1 MEARILF
8 VAPFASLATLAEEV
22 VAERFVS
29 SAHLIKIVKGDLQ
42 ECIAIVKQAVEDGV
56 EVIVSRGGTA
66 TLIKKNVNIPT
77 VHIQVTVMDV
87 LRALRQSGE
96 YPEKIG
102 IAGFENVIY
111 GCEDLAT
118 LLGITFVEIPLK
130 NADEAPEKIAAAAQ
144 NGVKLIIG
152 DAISTKLAARI
163 GVQGVL
169 IQSGKEAIYKAINEA
184 ELIAKIRREE
194 QEKSELLRT
203 VIDTSIEGIIATDI
217 DGKIT
222 ILNPMAERIFQVSH
236 LEAIGNQLQT
246 VIPQFL
252 LPKHG
257 DHIEKMADV
266 QRIGDK
272 TLTIKY
278 SEIKIKDENIGI
290 IYNFQ
295 NVSQLQQ
302 LEQNVRKKL
311 HTKGLVARII
321 MSDIVGSSPVC
332 YALKRKATKYAL
344 TQSTILITGES
355 GTGKE
360 MLVQS
365 IHNVSTRA
373 NGPFVAVNCAALPE
387 NLLES
392 ELFGYE
398 EGAFTGAK
406 KGGRQGLFELAHG
419 GTLFLDE
426 MGEMPLSL
434 QSRLLR
440 VLQEKAVMHLG
451 GDTVIPVDVRIVAA
465 TNQNLGKLIAEN
477 KFRQDL
483 YYRLNI
489 LRIHMPTLSDRI
501 EDIPLLAKEMIKKMN
516 HSNEKVKG
524 INLEARDYLKQRD
537 WPGNI
542 RQLANTMER
551 AMLLSN
557 GPTITKQDIME
568 AYDEEGESIGEET
581 AEKHTGTDSLA
592 MVEHNTLLRVL
603 LEEDYNYSRAAAR
616 LGIHRTTLWRKLNT
630 KAIKK

>member
-1 MEARILF
+1 MKARILF
-8 VAPFASLATLAEEV
+8 VAPFSSLAKLAEEV
-22 VAERFVS
+22 VSERFAD
-29 SAHLIKIVKGDLQ
+29 SAHLIKVVKGDLQ

-87 LRALRQSGE
+87 LRALRQSAE

-118 LLGITFVEIPLK
+118 LLGITFVEIALK
-130 NADEAPEKIAAAAQ
+130 NEAEAPEKIAAAVQ
-144 NGVKLIIG
+144 NGVELIVG

-163 GVQGVL
+163 GVQGAL

-184 ELIAKIRREE
+184 ELIAHIRREE

-203 VIDTSIEGIIATDI
+203 VIDTSVEGIIATDLN
-217 DGKIT
+217 DKIT
-222 ILNPMAERIFQVSH
+222 IFNPMAERIFQISH
-236 LEAIGNQLQT
+236 WEAIGNQLQT
-246 VIPQFL
+246 VIPQFS
-252 LPKHG
+252 LPRN
-257 DHIEKMADV
+257 DDFSEKLADV

-272 TLTIKY
+272 TLMIKH
-278 SEIKIKDENIGI
+278 SQIKVKDEIIGR

-311 HTKGLVARII
+311 HAKGLIARVK
-321 MSDIVGSSPVC
+321 MADIVGASSAC
-332 YALKRKATKYAL
+332 NALKRKAAKYAL

-392 ELFGYE
+392 ELFGYA

-426 MGEMPLSL
+426 IGEMPLSL

-451 GDTVIPVDVRIVAA
+451 GDTVIPVDVRIIAA
-465 TNQNLGKLIAEN
+465 TNQNLTKLISEKN
-477 KFRQDL
+477 FRQDL

-489 LRIHMPTLSDRI
+489 LRIHMPTLGERI
-501 EDIPLLAKEMIKKMN
+501 EDIPLLAKEMIKKMKHIN
-516 HSNEKVKG
+516 GKVTG
-524 INLEARDYLKQRD
+524 IHLEAREYLTQRN

-542 RQLANTMER
+542 RQLANTIER
-551 AMLLSN
+551 AMLLSS
-557 GPTITKQDIME
+557 GPFITKQDIME
-568 AYDEEGESIGEET
+568 AYDEEGESSGECIGEKSEM
-581 AEKHTGTDSLA
+581 KDSLA
-592 MVEHNTLLRVL
+592 MVEHEMLLRVL
-603 LEEDYNYSRAAAR
+603 TEEEYNYSRAAAR
-616 LGIHRTTLWRKLNT
+616 LGIHRTTLWRKLNP
-630 KAIKK
+630 KAPKK